1 MGSVIDMDKEYARR
15 MRKAKYQAFWI
26 RVRFW
31 IWDHEGRLLLA
42 AFLTLCIM
50 MVLIAESYK

>member
-1 MGSVIDMDKEYARR
+1 MGSVVDTDKEYARR

-31 IWDHEGRLLLA
+31 IESHFGD
-42 AFLTLCIM
+42 
-50 MVLIAESYK
+50 MVLLSIPTIFIILYAIMKIL